1 MPLRAVFFDLDG
13 TLLDTA
19 PDLAKALNHLLRA
32 KGKDAVH
39 YDEIRRVV
47 SDGAYALLKLGF
59 GVERDHPDTE
69 QLRQELLDYY
79 LKDLSSETHPFP
91 GITELIEKINEN
103 DLRWG
108 IVTNKPWA
116 YTEPLMKR
124 FEFAETSSCI
134 ICPDHVSERKPAPE
148 SLLLACDQANCQAS
162 DSIYVGDHRRDIEC
176 GQRADMPTI
185 AVGYG
190 YISPQDDYRH
200 WGADHIVES
209 GHELWSVVAQY
220 L

>member
-1 MPLRAVFFDLDG
+1 M
-13 TLLDTA
+13 
-19 PDLAKALNHLLRA
+19 
-32 KGKDAVH
+32 H

-134 ICPDHVSERKPAPE
+134 ICPDHVSERKPRLKACYSLATKRTVKRLTPFTSATIVVTLNAASAPT
-148 SLLLACDQANCQAS
+148 CQPLPSVTGIFHRKMTIDTGAPITSWNPGTNYGAS
-162 DSIYVGDHRRDIEC
+162 
-176 GQRADMPTI
+176 
-185 AVGYG
+185 
-190 YISPQDDYRH
+190 
-200 WGADHIVES
+200 
-209 GHELWSVVAQY
+209 
-220 L
+220 